1 MKTHR
6 THLNL
11 GLNFLLMESASP
23 PSATADGPKSALKP
37 GEKSFESLLLKQSER
52 LLQDKALAGDA
63 TPMEVSP
70 SSKVVAISDR
80 ISLWLGP
87 AGPKAIEIPREGLRQ
102 FGRDQGLSE
111 EALEALLGRVE
122 PRQALSTEEVTVQG
136 ALPEPQR
143 EPQPGTSP
151 LPMYAAAN
159 LETLVPTPV
168 GLPLIVATPL
178 TTVPVPAESPAPSE
192 DSAPLASVVRVVGWE
207 PTVRDW
213 LAARWAGGQASPPT
227 LADLRPQFRQF
238 PSQMPQGMPQGAAHQ
253 IRIDWTEIATESSAV
268 PRASGPASTDAFLAA
283 RLAADPV
290 PVTFGEAGARPERDP
305 THTPESS
312 RSHGAPQPL
321 GTDGQASAASADPG
335 DLTDSSH
342 QQGAGATGQPDL
354 ASARASAMTG
364 QQLSEKFGEL
374 LGKRMM
380 QQIESGNWKV
390 DVKLHPE
397 DLGSIQVEMTWKDGQ
412 LEAVLSADHPGTREL
427 MDQGLSKLRESLL
440 NNGTNLAYLAVGD
453 ERRRQ
458 GHGQQK
464 QGQDRAL
471 NLEEDVGAEEP
482 DQPERRAVVSGRLDI
497 LA

>member
-111 EALEALLGRVE
+111 EALEALLGRVGDPTAAPAILLPS
-122 PRQALSTEEVTVQG
+122 PRSPDAHVLPALAG
-136 ALPEPQR
+136 DD
-143 EPQPGTSP
+143 
-151 LPMYAAAN
+151 
-159 LETLVPTPV
+159 LVV
-168 GLPLIVATPL
+168 F
-178 TTVPVPAESPAPSE
+178 
-192 DSAPLASVVRVVGWE
+192 SAPTVGDALIEEASLNPSVVRVAGWE

-213 LAARWAGGQASPPT
+213 LAARWAGGQAPQPA
-227 LADLRPQFRQF
+227 LADLRPQSRQF

-268 PRASGPASTDAFLAA
+268 PRASGHASTDAFLAA

-312 RSHGAPQPL
+312 RSHGAVQPL
-321 GTDGQASAASADPG
+321 GTDGQASAASADPS